1 MFKKPD
7 YSVIASFL
15 LLVIILL
22 FFVLATQGK
31 MVSVFNIKAILDQ
44 TVIVVVAGLGV
55 MFVVAQG
62 GADLSVGTTVGIT
75 TVGGAAAATVAGSEW
90 IIIPV
95 AFAIA
100 LVQGLVNGFI
110 VAKLRVPSFMVTL
123 AMLIGVRGL
132 VNFVQSKQDGLY
144 YLQNVVGALRDPAFK
159 YALLVVLIIIFFYI
173 LTYTKFG
180 EYCKAIG
187 ENEAVAYSVGIPVHR
202 FKIYAFMLSSVM
214 AAIAG
219 FYTMAKVGGTNQ
231 TMGTNLEIDV
241 VMGIFLGG
249 VLVTGGYGAK
259 ISKLLI
265 GSFTLSVLKNGMM
278 LIRLTSIFSTE
289 ATRGV
294 MLMLVLFLT
303 MQVDKKGGGFV
314 NRIFNRND
322 RAGDSPPPPQA
333 A

>member
-1 MFKKPD
+1 MRRKLD
-7 YSVIASFL
+7 YSVVASFL
-15 LLVIILL
+15 LLVVILL
-22 FFVLATQGK
+22 FFVVTTQGK
-31 MVSVFNIKAILDQ
+31 MVSVFNIKAIIDQ
-44 TVIVVVAGLGV
+44 TLIVIIAGLGV
-55 MFVVAQG
+55 IFVAAQG

-75 TVGGAAAATVAGSEW
+75 TVGGAAAATAFGSEW
-90 IIIPV
+90 VILPI

-100 LVQGLVNGFI
+100 LLQGFINGFI

-132 VNFVQSKQDGLY
+132 VNFIQSKQEGLY
-144 YLQNVVGALRDPAFK
+144 YLQNVIGALRNPTLK
-159 YALLVVLIIIFFYI
+159 YAILVVLVVIFHYV

-187 ENEAVAYSVGIPVHR
+187 ENEAVAYSVGIPVRR

-231 TMGTNLEIDV
+231 TMGINLEIDV

-259 ISKLLI
+259 IPKLLC
-265 GSFTLSVLKNGMM
+265 GSFTLSIIKNGMM
-278 LIRLTSIFSTE
+278 LIGRTSIFATE

-294 MLMLVLFLT
+294 MLMLILFLT
-303 MQVDKKGGGFV
+303 MQIDRKGSAFVSRLLRKDGGEDKP
-314 NRIFNRND
+314 
-322 RAGDSPPPPQA
+322 AEAS
-333 A
+333 

>member
-1 MFKKPD
+1 MRRKLD

-22 FFVLATQGK
+22 FFIVTTQGK

-44 TVIVVVAGLGV
+44 TLIVIIAGLGV
-55 MFVVAQG
+55 IFVAAQG

-75 TVGGAAAATVAGSEW
+75 TVGGAAAVTAFGSEW
-90 IIIPV
+90 VIIPI

-100 LVQGLVNGFI
+100 LVQGFINGFI

-132 VNFVQSKQDGLY
+132 VNFIQSKQEGLY
-144 YLQNVVGALRDPAFK
+144 YLQNIIGALRNPTLK
-159 YALLVVLIIIFFYI
+159 YAILIVLVVLFHYV

-187 ENEAVAYSVGIPVHR
+187 ENEAVAYSVGIPVRR

-231 TMGTNLEIDV
+231 TMGINLEIDV

-259 ISKLLI
+259 ISKLLC
-265 GSFTLSVLKNGMM
+265 GSFTLSILKNGMM
-278 LIRLTSIFSTE
+278 LIGLTSIFSTE

-294 MLMLVLFLT
+294 MLMLILFLT
-303 MQVDKKGGGFV
+303 MQIDRKGGAFIGRFL
-314 NRIFNRND
+314 RKGGEGKLPE
-322 RAGDSPPPPQA
+322 AS
-333 A
+333 